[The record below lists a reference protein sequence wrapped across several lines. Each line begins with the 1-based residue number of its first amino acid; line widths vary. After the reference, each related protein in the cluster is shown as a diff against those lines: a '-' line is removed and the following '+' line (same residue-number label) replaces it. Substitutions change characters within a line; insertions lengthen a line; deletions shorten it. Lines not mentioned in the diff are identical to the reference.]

1 MCDARIC
8 TAAYK
13 SSDAFWGV
21 STSQPKIIGFTNG
34 GTLAAPEVRLIKNI
48 RKDLPEIKFCCVYLH
63 YSLPRTPLDP
73 PPMPRPSLSTINYL
87 RRKNRAI
94 KLRHSN
100 PTLEESGDVKQ
111 CAVGL
116 QNLPAKWARSMT
128 YKFTFIRLCQTKV
141 QKLFTLPLTSC
152 PQSKSPSCLRG
163 WSSKRLPANEYKR

>member
-116 QNLPAKWARSMT
+116 QNLPAKWAGRYS
-128 YKFTFIRLCQTKV
+128 YLCFTTDHYLTEFKIITWPSNLGCDARQMMFLFFCSFV
-141 QKLFTLPLTSC
+141 QCNLWT
-152 PQSKSPSCLRG
+152 
-163 WSSKRLPANEYKR
+163 